1 MANVK
6 SNKVFGS
13 GVENENNCGVRTEQ
27 KALCFIRGSK
37 VERKASVL
45 HLAQILEIR
54 TSEVMIRE
62 SSLEAEIC

>member
-27 KALCFIRGSK
+27 KALSFIRGSK

-45 HLAQILEIR
+45 HLDGTNSWDQDFWGDD
-54 TSEVMIRE
+54 
-62 SSLEAEIC
+62 